1 MNLSALDIYVA
12 ERQVG
17 VLFQYGDMVRFQV
30 DPGYAQDPQRPTLS
44 LSMRAATPQQDM
56 ALLLNPL
63 AAIFNSPGQ
72 MRLPA
77 FFQNLLPEGVLRK
90 QIALERNCAED
101 NHFELLAACGRD
113 LPGAVRAIPTKLT
126 RAMMTRLVTQDQEAI
141 EESVIAAPLV
151 DGVSISGMQPKLALI
166 LEGGRYVSR
175 TRHKDAHII
184 GKLPTAQYDHLPE
197 VEHLSLQLAQAAGVT
212 VCSASLQ
219 PLAAIMA
226 EHLHPSHTAG
236 ENQQFLA
243 VQRFDRDQPGR
254 LHVEDFCQILGVDPD
269 KKYTGASYADM
280 ALVMQAVAGLGEA
293 ACHELLR
300 RITVNELIGNYDAH
314 LKNFG
319 IRYLADGRIEFS
331 PAYDV
336 VAYSVYLSG
345 SGHALKFAEGQAKR
359 SFLSPV
365 TLRAFANRSGM
376 LEPPLRQVISEV
388 CKKALAAWP
397 DLIAASQLLPHQKN
411 RLMEYFMGREII
423 AGLRARQARQSAKAA
438 AS

>member
-1 MNLSALDIYVA
+1 MNLSALDIFIG
-12 ERQVG
+12 ERQAG
-17 VLFQYGDMVRFQV
+17 ILFQYGEMLRFQV
-30 DPGYAQDPQRPTLS
+30 DPAYAQDPQRPPLS

-63 AAIFNSPGQ
+63 AAIFNSPGK

-90 QIALERNCAED
+90 QIALERQCAED
-101 NHFELLAACGRD
+101 DHFELLAACGRD

-126 RAMMTRLVTQDQEAI
+126 RAMMTRLVTQDKEAI
-141 EESVIAAPLV
+141 EESVMAAPLV

-184 GKLPTAQYDHLPE
+184 GKLPTAQYDRLPE

-226 EHLHPSHTAG
+226 EHPHAA
-236 ENQQFLA
+236 EEQQQFLA
-243 VQRFDRDQPGR
+243 VRRFDRDQPGR
-254 LHVEDFCQILGVDPD
+254 LHVEDFCQILAVDPD

-280 ALVMQAVAGLGEA
+280 ALVMQAVPGLGEA

-300 RITVNELIGNYDAH
+300 RIAVNELIGNYDAH

-319 IRYLADGRIEFS
+319 VRYLADGSIEFS

-336 VAYSVYLSG
+336 VAYSVYLNG

-359 SFLSPV
+359 SFLSPL
-365 TLRAFANRSGM
+365 TLRAFANRSGL
-376 LEPPLRQVISEV
+376 LEPPLRHVIGEV

-397 DLIAASQLLPHQKN
+397 DLIAASQLLPHQKT
-411 RLMEYFMGREII
+411 RLTDYFMNRGII

-438 AS
+438 AG

>member
-1 MNLSALDIYVA
+1 
-12 ERQVG
+12 
-17 VLFQYGDMVRFQV
+17 
-30 DPGYAQDPQRPTLS
+30 
-44 LSMRAATPQQDM
+44 
-56 ALLLNPL
+56 
-63 AAIFNSPGQ
+63 
-72 MRLPA
+72 
-77 FFQNLLPEGVLRK
+77 
-90 QIALERNCAED
+90 
-101 NHFELLAACGRD
+101 
-113 LPGAVRAIPTKLT
+113 
-126 RAMMTRLVTQDQEAI
+126 VTQGKEAI

-184 GKLPTAQYDHLPE
+184 GKLPTAQYDRLPE

-226 EHLHPSHTAG
+226 EHPHAA
-236 ENQQFLA
+236 EEQQQFLA
-243 VQRFDRDQPGR
+243 VRRFDRDQPGR
-254 LHVEDFCQILGVDPD
+254 LHVEDFCQILAVDPD

-280 ALVMQAVAGLGEA
+280 ALVMQAVPGLGEA

-300 RITVNELIGNYDAH
+300 RIAVNELIGNYDAH

-319 IRYLADGRIEFS
+319 VRYLADGSIEFS

-336 VAYSVYLSG
+336 VAYSVYLNG

-359 SFLSPV
+359 SFLSPL
-365 TLRAFANRSGM
+365 TLRAFANRSGL
-376 LEPPLRQVISEV
+376 LEPPLRHVIGEV

-397 DLIAASQLLPHQKN
+397 DLIAASQLLPHQKT
-411 RLMEYFMGREII
+411 RLTDYFMNRGII

-438 AS
+438 AG